1 MKHIGVKNL
10 IGSSKRIKSVRFAST
25 ISMTNSPDLKD
36 HGYQLA
42 RHTNLGQ
49 DTNYGS
55 SHNSREQDHVSHDD
69 DSGLSEMDE
78 GGMTKLSLDIGGVDW
93 ATVGG
98 SVAFNSD

>member
-1 MKHIGVKNL
+1 VKHIGVKNM

-55 SHNSREQDHVSHDD
+55 SHSSHEQDHVSHDD

-98 SVAFNSD
+98 SIAFNSD